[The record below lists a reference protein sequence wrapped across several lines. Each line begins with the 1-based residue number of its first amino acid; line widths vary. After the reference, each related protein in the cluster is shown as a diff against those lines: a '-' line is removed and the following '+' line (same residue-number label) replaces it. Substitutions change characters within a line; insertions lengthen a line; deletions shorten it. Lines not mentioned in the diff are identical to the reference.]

1 MACGAATRRGDE
13 YFRGN
18 KEEAEARAAWFR
30 AEHGAK
36 KDRPRYSVERMP
48 VGTAVKAA
56 SPITADAARVSLAFE
71 SVVEALR
78 EALSLATALHARDHR
93 ADIAEC
99 AQDRRQAETLSQA
112 ERRVH
117 AVMWERE
124 SPAVRERYAAE
135 AVGLLAWIKGAK

>member
-1 MACGAATRRGDE
+1 MIVLCSGCGETHHWTARCQNGC
-13 YFRGN
+13 GN
-18 KEEAEARAAWFR
+18 FWNV
-30 AEHGAK
+30 
-36 KDRPRYSVERMP
+36 DRSVAL
-48 VGTAVKAA
+48 G
-56 SPITADAARVSLAFE
+56 PINADAARVSLAFE
-71 SVVEALR
+71 SIVEALR

-135 AVGLLAWIKGAK
+135 AVGLLAWMKGAK